1 MGMRIFYICTI
12 QLIFFIIKMKT
23 DINKWFM
30 GRPDLKPPHS
40 HPIGEKVKTTFFS
53 LMLFSIFH
61 HTQKIHVGQSL
72 MELHMSQ
79 I

>member
-1 MGMRIFYICTI
+1 
-12 QLIFFIIKMKT
+12 
-23 DINKWFM
+23 M